1 LALLTDLGAAL
12 AALTFAAAT
21 VAGVLLAVF
30 ATGFTSTFF
39 VGFAAVD
46 FLTLEDEDFAA
57 AAGFAADL
65 AGDFA
70 AGADLAIFA
79 IGFAAFAI
87 GFATG
92 LPTPADLCF
101 KAVGFAVAGFAALVG
116 ATAFLMFAAF
126 EAATGEDTF
135 LLCAMFSSHSFVH
148 ATHCTG
154 YDRGCD
160 IEGPTK
166 SGCPRNRLLYQ
177 LTHTTEPMHA
187 ATTHADTSVTGIN
200 AST

>member
-1 LALLTDLGAAL
+1 LT
-12 AALTFAAAT
+12 ALTFAAAA
-21 VAGVLLAVF
+21 VAVVLLAVF

-101 KAVGFAVAGFAALVG
+101 KAVGFAVAGFEAF
-116 ATAFLMFAAF
+116 ATLD
-126 EAATGEDTF
+126 AATGEDTF